1 MHVEKRQEA
10 WEQKGVLLKRGRT
23 NQRSSNHAVIDKDP
37 LTSVIPIITD
47 SGITIKM
54 TLTKKWMFRKRWRI
68 ALLLLSTTTI
78 VITGLF
84 VSVERFSEW
93 HGREGLVIL
102 LLLLG
107 GNMALEY
114 YIKICWDCE

>member
-1 MHVEKRQEA
+1 M
-10 WEQKGVLLKRGRT
+10 LKRGRT

-93 HGREGLVIL
+93 HRREGLVIL
-102 LLLLG
+102 LLLWG
-107 GNMALEY
+107 GDMALE
-114 YIKICWDCE
+114 